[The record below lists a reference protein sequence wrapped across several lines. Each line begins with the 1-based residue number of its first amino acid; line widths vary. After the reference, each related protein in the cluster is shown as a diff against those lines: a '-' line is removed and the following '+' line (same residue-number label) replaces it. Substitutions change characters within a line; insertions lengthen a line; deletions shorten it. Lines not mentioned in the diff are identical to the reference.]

1 MLRLE
6 GVSKCYDSTAALQPT
21 DLSIS
26 RGQTTVLIGP
36 SGCGKSTLLRLM
48 IGLIQPDTGTV
59 RFEEEL
65 LTAASIL
72 EQRQRMGYVI
82 QEGGLFLH
90 LTAQGNVT
98 LMADYLGWEK
108 TRIQQRLAELVAL
121 TRFPRDAMNRY
132 PLQLSGGQ
140 RQRVALMRAL
150 MLNPDL
156 LLLDEPLG
164 ALDPLN
170 RYELQFELRAIFQ
183 SLNKTVVMVT
193 HDMGEA
199 AYFGDHI
206 VLLQEGKIIQ
216 QGTARD
222 LMEKPETPFVERF
235 IQSQRSPSLLS
246 KSRRSLSGISSS
258 RNLNIILQAYRRMR
272 MKLWTIYEK

>member
-1 MLRLE
+1 MLKLAS
-6 GVSKCYDSTAALQPT
+6 VSKYYGSTAALQST

-26 RGQTTVLIGP
+26 RGQTTILIGP

-59 RFEEEL
+59 CFEEEL

-82 QEGGLFLH
+82 QEGGLFPH

-98 LMADYLGWEK
+98 LMANYLGWK
-108 TRIQQRLAELVAL
+108 KARIQQRLAELMIL
-121 TRFPRDAMNRY
+121 TRFPRDAMDRY

-170 RYELQFELRAIFQ
+170 RYELQSELRAIFQ
-183 SLNKTVVMVT
+183 SLGKTVVMVT

-199 AYFGDHI
+199 AYFGEHI

-216 QGTARD
+216 QGTVRD
-222 LMEKPETPFVERF
+222 LIEKPETPFVERF
-235 IQSQRSPSLLS
+235 IRAQRSPSSLS
-246 KSRRSLSGISSS
+246 KSRRSLNRASSS
-258 RNLNIILQAYRRMR
+258 RNLNIILQAYRKMR
-272 MKLWTIYEK
+272 VKLWTIREK